1 MIESL
6 RSLWRVVDG
15 RARRDFIL
23 LALLSTL
30 AGFMETLSVGLIIPF
45 MAAATRTG
53 PFGGSRIWTETWH
66 TQLSALG
73 FREDS
78 YALVL
83 AALFVAGNFL
93 ANVTV
98 VAYQYFALRVVFQ
111 QKASLATRLL
121 QELARK
127 SLGWYESENSGELSK
142 SLMMDVERVIFSLS
156 SLAQL
161 IGIIIRVALLAF
173 FFMLAQL
180 RLAVSLAATLILA
193 FYVVFRFVHRP
204 LVAAGKQSQDSHT
217 RMFELSNDIF
227 GGTREI
233 KVTGSENYFVQRFR
247 QSADASVSPE
257 VVRGMPP
264 HVTRMGLETSILST
278 IILILVYFHTRDGDL
293 ANGLPILS
301 AYAIAGIRLLPPLQ
315 QAIFHWVQIRFLNPS
330 VFRVEELL
338 RREPFEEPGQ
348 EPLPFRS
355 NIELRNVSFTH
366 PGAVEPTLRSI
377 QLAVAKNQRVALVGS
392 TGAGKTT
399 LMDLLLGL
407 RSPSEGQ
414 ILVDGR
420 PLQPASQPAWL
431 RQIGYV
437 PQNPYLLDAS
447 VRENVAFGYAPA
459 EIDPERLVRA
469 CRAAHIHDFILN
481 ELPQGYDSQIGE
493 RGVRL
498 SGGQCQRLSIARA
511 LYHDPEVILFDE
523 ATSALDNLT
532 EELILKALDGL
543 RGQKTLIVVAHRLNT
558 IWDFDQIFVLDQGRL
573 VGAGKSTDLLNTCPA
588 FRTLTRNAPAQD
600 LDETQPRSRA
610 IPMIGE
616 SDFVAAL

>member
-1 MIESL
+1 MIAAL
-6 RSLWRVVDG
+6 RSLWNVVDS
-15 RARRDFIL
+15 RARRDFML
-23 LALLSTL
+23 LALVSTL
-30 AGFMETLSVGLIIPF
+30 AGFIETLSVGLIIPF
-45 MAAATRTG
+45 MAAATKTG
-53 PFGGSRIWTETWH
+53 PFGGSRIWTESWH

-78 YALVL
+78 YTFVL
-83 AALFVAGNFL
+83 ALFFVAGNCL
-93 ANVTV
+93 ANAAV
-98 VAYQYFALRVVFQ
+98 VSYQYFALKVVYQ

-121 QELARK
+121 GELARK

-142 SLMMDVERVIFSLS
+142 SLMMDVERVILSLS

-161 IGIIIRVALLAF
+161 VGIVIRVSILAM

-180 RLAVSLAATLILA
+180 RLAVSLAATLLLA

-204 LVAAGKQSQDSHT
+204 LVAAGKQSQDSHVA
-217 RMFELSNDIF
+217 MYELANDIF

-233 KVTGSENYFVQRFR
+233 KVSGSADFFVERFR
-247 QSADASVSPE
+247 RSADASVYPE

-338 RREPFEEPGQ
+338 KKETGETFGQTQLSFDKTISLREVGFAY
-348 EPLPFRS
+348 
-355 NIELRNVSFTH
+355 
-366 PGAVEPTLRSI
+366 PGAAATLNRLSLSI
-377 QLAVAKNQRVALVGS
+377 QKRQRIALVGS

-407 RSPSEGQ
+407 RRPGQGQ
-414 ILVDGR
+414 ILIDDQ
-420 PLQPASQPAWL
+420 PLTPENLRAWL
-431 RQIGYV
+431 GQVGYV

-447 VRENVAFGYAPA
+447 VRENVAFGVSPR
-459 EIDPERLVRA
+459 EINEERLIRA
-469 CRAAHIHDFILN
+469 CQAAHIHDFIQN
-481 ELPQGYDSQIGE
+481 DLPAGYSSQIGE

-511 LYHDPEVILFDE
+511 LYHDPEVVLFDE
-523 ATSALDNLT
+523 ATSALDNVT

-543 RGQKTLIVVAHRLNT
+543 KGRKTLIVVAHRLNT
-558 IWDFDQIFVLDQGRL
+558 IWDFDQIFVLDQGNL
-573 VGAGKSTDLLNTCPA
+573 VGSGRAPDLLENCPA
-588 FRTLTRNAPAQD
+588 FQALARN
-600 LDETQPRSRA
+600 SRIA
-610 IPMIGE
+610 ARPSLAVQSVTGE
-616 SDFVAAL
+616 ND